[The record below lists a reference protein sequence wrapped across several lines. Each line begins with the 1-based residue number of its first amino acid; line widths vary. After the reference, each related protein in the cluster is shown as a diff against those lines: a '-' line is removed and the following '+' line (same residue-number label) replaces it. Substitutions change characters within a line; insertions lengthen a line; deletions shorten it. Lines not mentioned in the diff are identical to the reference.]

1 MGSQGEGDMMLE
13 ELILAGGTTVVGA
26 MATDSWAVARGG
38 IARLFRRRGQDQQSA
53 IEAQLDNHVALI
65 ERAGDTERVRQS
77 LLPVWLLELESLLDE
92 YPDAA
97 GDLQELIGEIR
108 DRLPE
113 DQRAWVQNN
122 VAKDGGQVF
131 AVQGG
136 NVIVHQTAPEPRG
149 GSGEAR

>member
-1 MGSQGEGDMMLE
+1 MLE

-38 IARLFRRRGQDQQSA
+38 IARLFRRRGQEQQSA
-53 IEAQLDNHVALI
+53 IEAQLDNHLALV
-65 ERAGDTERVRQS
+65 ERAGDAERVRQS
-77 LLPVWLLELESLLDE
+77 LLPVWVLELESLLDE
-92 YPDAA
+92 HPDAV
-97 GDLQELIGEIR
+97 GELQELVREIR
-108 DRLPE
+108 DHLSE

-136 NVIVHQTAPEPRG
+136 NVIVHQAPPGRRG
-149 GSGEAR
+149 GSGEVH

>member
-1 MGSQGEGDMMLE
+1 MMLE

-38 IARLFRRRGQDQQSA
+38 IARLFRRRGEGRQTV
-53 IEAQLDNHVALI
+53 IEAQLDNNAALVA
-65 ERAGDTERVRQS
+65 RARDAERVRQS
-77 LLPVWLLELESLLDE
+77 LLPVWQLELESLLDE
-92 YPDAA
+92 HPDAA
-97 GDLQELIGEIR
+97 DELRELISEIR
-108 DRLPE
+108 DRLPD

-136 NVIVHQTAPEPRG
+136 NVVVHQAPPGPG
-149 GSGEAR
+149 GGGEGAR